1 MSESSQTARRRHE
14 YLPNRMFD
22 PVANPFAVQNLL
34 IRDEQTFSLTPDE
47 RSEFAFESDPLVS
60 KEATGAFAL
69 DELIEL
75 GDLSGGTAFA
85 SDNSLQGVFMPEPSP
100 VTPEAPVQGSDFI
113 ADTSM
118 TAQPA
123 AAFTDDD
130 GQGERIDAAQSG
142 ESHFPDSQVIEAGE
156 AAIAEAA
163 ALMAQIGNDE
173 AFSAEETTAAGA
185 AKTAAGA
192 QAFAFEPAT
201 ASASEFPAEPAAE
214 AATVPEALPATAPEA
229 LPATPQEAP
238 VLASAPAAPDLSSE
252 AVTALVEAAREQA
265 RAETRELA
273 YNEGLQ
279 AGKAAARA
287 ELQQA
292 HDAQIAQLKTLQ
304 QALQKLSFDPDT
316 LFEPV
321 KKLTVHLAEQ
331 LVRGELAQ
339 SPQTIS
345 RLVDN
350 SLREL
355 NASGEKAVIV
365 HLNPEDLEA
374 YRPLVAQFGDSM
386 ILRPDSLLERGSVR
400 VSLDGSVV
408 EDLMQ
413 RRIDGLKKSLNQ
425 PAAPSWQAGGSRL
438 SDRLNESQRGRQHIE
453 DVTAVETTGH
463 DDVGND

>member
-1 MSESSQTARRRHE
+1 MSESSHTARRRHE

-34 IRDEQTFSLTPDE
+34 VKEEQTFALIPDE
-47 RSEFAFESDPLVS
+47 RPEFGFESDPLIS
-60 KEATGAFAL
+60 KEKTGMFAL
-69 DELIEL
+69 DEVIEL
-75 GDLSGGTAFA
+75 ADLSGGVAFA
-85 SDNSLQGVFMPEPSP
+85 SDTSAESEFVTEPSP
-100 VTPEAPVQGSDFI
+100 VSAETTAQGSEFV
-113 ADTSM
+113 ADASM
-118 TAQPA
+118 TAQSAAVFAGNDEQGESIA
-123 AAFTDDD
+123 AAEDQKRHDL
-130 GQGERIDAAQSG
+130 A
-142 ESHFPDSQVIEAGE
+142 VEAGE
-156 AAIAEAA
+156 AVIAEAA
-163 ALMAQIGNDE
+163 ALMAGIDSDE
-173 AFSAEETTAAGA
+173 ASAVAEEANAADADSLATEAQALAEETEPVTNLAADLVA
-185 AKTAAGA
+185 DPDT
-192 QAFAFEPAT
+192 AT
-201 ASASEFPAEPAAE
+201 AQDAPTVADVGVSA
-214 AATVPEALPATAPEA
+214 
-229 LPATPQEAP
+229 PATP
-238 VLASAPAAPDLSSE
+238 DLSGE

-273 YNEGLQ
+273 FNEGLE
-279 AGKAAARA
+279 AGKAQARA
-287 ELQQA
+287 ELQKE
-292 HDAQIAQLKTLQ
+292 HDTQITQLKTLQ
-304 QALQKLSFDPDT
+304 EALKKLSFDADA

-365 HLNPEDLEA
+365 HLNPEDLEG
-374 YRPLVAQFGDSM
+374 YRPLVAQFSDSM

-425 PAAPSWQAGGSRL
+425 PAAPGWQAGGSRVSDRL
-438 SDRLNESQRGRQHIE
+438 SDRLNESQRGSQHIE
-453 DVTAVETTGH
+453 DVTAVATTGN
-463 DDVGND
+463 DDVIND

>member
-1 MSESSQTARRRHE
+1 
-14 YLPNRMFD
+14 MFD

-34 IRDEQTFSLTPDE
+34 IRDEQTFALTPDE
-47 RSEFAFESDPLVS
+47 RPEFAFENDPLIS

-75 GDLSGGTAFA
+75 ADLSGGAAFA
-85 SDNSLQGVFMPEPSP
+85 SDNSTQGVFMPEPSP
-100 VTPEAPVQGSDFI
+100 VTPEASVQGSDFI
-113 ADTSM
+113 ADASM
-118 TAQPA
+118 TAQSA
-123 AAFTDDD
+123 AAFTGDD
-130 GQGERIDAAQSG
+130 GQGERIDAAQTV
-142 ESHFPDSQVIEAGE
+142 ESHGADSQGTESGE

-163 ALMAQIGNDE
+163 ALMAETGSDD
-173 AFSAEETTAAGA
+173 AFTAEETNDAGA
-185 AKTAAGA
+185 ATAAA
-192 QAFAFEPAT
+192 EAPALASEPAA
-201 ASASEFPAEPAAE
+201 ASAGESPAE
-214 AATVPEALPATAPEA
+214 AATEATTKATTKATNEAAAQPEVSPATV
-229 LPATPQEAP
+229 QEAP
-238 VLASAPAAPDLSSE
+238 VLASAPATPDLSGE

-273 YNEGLQ
+273 YNEGLA
-279 AGKAAARA
+279 AGIAQARA
-287 ELQQA
+287 ELKKE
-292 HDAQIAQLKTLQ
+292 HDEQITQLK
-304 QALQKLSFDPDT
+304 ALQEALKKLSFDPDA

-365 HLNPEDLEA
+365 HLNPEDLEG
-374 YRPLVAQFGDSM
+374 YRPLVAQFSDSM

-413 RRIDGLKKSLNQ
+413 RRVDGLKKSLNQ
-425 PAAPSWQAGGSRL
+425 PAAPGWQVGGARL
-438 SDRLNESQRGRQHIE
+438 SDRLNESQRGSQHVE
-453 DVTAVETTGH
+453 DVTAVETTGN
-463 DDVGND
+463 DDVIND

>member
-1 MSESSQTARRRHE
+1 MSESPQTARRRHE

-34 IRDEQTFSLTPDE
+34 VKEEQGFTVDADGRP
-47 RSEFAFESDPLVS
+47 EFGFESDPLIS
-60 KEATGAFAL
+60 KEGPGIFAL
-69 DELIEL
+69 DEVIEL
-75 GDLSGGTAFA
+75 ADLTGATAFA
-85 SDNSLQGVFMPEPSP
+85 SETNAENAFVTDPSSVAGDAATAMQEPEFMADAAMASQNTEGFTEHTEQGE
-100 VTPEAPVQGSDFI
+100 TI
-113 ADTSM
+113 ATAQSQDDSISM
-118 TAQPA
+118 TEA
-123 AAFTDDD
+123 
-130 GQGERIDAAQSG
+130 DA
-142 ESHFPDSQVIEAGE
+142 
-156 AAIAEAA
+156 
-163 ALMAQIGNDE
+163 E
-173 AFSAEETTAAGA
+173 AFSYTDAASLATSTKVAEENTVAA
-185 AKTAAGA
+185 
-192 QAFAFEPAT
+192 EEVIS
-201 ASASEFPAEPAAE
+201 ASADEQPVETPE
-214 AATVPEALPATAPEA
+214 LATEPEAEQVSA
-229 LPATPQEAP
+229 AP
-238 VLASAPAAPDLSSE
+238 VEAIAPAVPDLSSE

-265 RAETRELA
+265 RAETREIA
-273 YNEGLQ
+273 YNEGLE
-279 AGKAAARA
+279 AGKAQAKAA
-287 ELQQA
+287 LQKE
-292 HDAQIAQLKTLQ
+292 HEEQITQLK
-304 QALQKLSFDPDT
+304 ALQEALKKLSFDADA

-413 RRIDGLKKSLNQ
+413 RRVDGLKKSLSQ
-425 PAAPSWQAGGSRL
+425 PAAPAWQAGGGRL
-438 SDRLNESQRGRQHIE
+438 SDRLNESQRGSQHVE
-453 DVTAVETTGH
+453 DVTAVATSSSDDDNH
-463 DDVGND
+463 D

>member
-1 MSESSQTARRRHE
+1 LSESSHTARRRHE

-34 IRDEQTFSLTPDE
+34 VKEEQIFALTPDE
-47 RSEFAFESDPLVS
+47 RPEFGFENDPLIS

-75 GDLSGGTAFA
+75 ADLSGGAAFA
-85 SDNSLQGVFMPEPSP
+85 SDTSADSEFVTEPSP
-100 VTPEAPVQGSDFI
+100 VTAEATAQGSEFV
-113 ADTSM
+113 ADASM
-118 TAQPA
+118 TAQSA
-123 AAFTDDD
+123 AAFA
-130 GQGERIDAAQSG
+130 GNSEQGESIAAAEDQ
-142 ESHFPDSQVIEAGE
+142 ERHDLAVEAGE
-156 AAIAEAA
+156 AVIAEAA
-163 ALMAQIGNDE
+163 ALMAGIDSDE
-173 AFSAEETTAAGA
+173 ASAVAEEEFNAAAANSATEAQSLASEETELVTELAADPAADPEPDVEQIQAATAAVS
-185 AKTAAGA
+185 
-192 QAFAFEPAT
+192 
-201 ASASEFPAEPAAE
+201 ASAK
-214 AATVPEALPATAPEA
+214 
-229 LPATPQEAP
+229 
-238 VLASAPAAPDLSSE
+238 PDLSGE
-252 AVTALVEAAREQA
+252 AFAALIAATREQT
-265 RAETRELA
+265 RAETQERA
-273 YNEGLQ
+273 YNEGLE
-279 AGKAAARA
+279 AGKAQARA
-287 ELQQA
+287 ELQKE
-292 HDAQIAQLKTLQ
+292 HDTQITQLKTLQ
-304 QALQKLSFDPDT
+304 EALKKLSFDADA

-365 HLNPEDLEA
+365 HLNPEDLEG
-374 YRPLVAQFGDSM
+374 YRPLVAQFSDSM

-425 PAAPSWQAGGSRL
+425 PAAPGWQAGGSRVSDRL
-438 SDRLNESQRGRQHIE
+438 SDRLNESQRGSQHIE
-453 DVTAVETTGH
+453 DVTAVATTGN
-463 DDVGND
+463 DDVIND

>member
-1 MSESSQTARRRHE
+1 MSESSHTARRRHE
-14 YLPNRMFD
+14 YMPNRMFD

-34 IRDEQTFSLTPDE
+34 VKEEQSFAVTPDG
-47 RSEFAFESDPLVS
+47 RPEFSFESDALIS
-60 KEATGAFAL
+60 KEGPGSFAL

-75 GDLSGGTAFA
+75 ADLSGGTAFA
-85 SDNSLQGVFMPEPSP
+85 SDASEQGVFMPEPSS

-113 ADTSM
+113 ADASM
-118 TAQPA
+118 TAQSA
-123 AAFTDDD
+123 TAFKDDN
-130 GQGERIDAAQSG
+130 GQGGTIDAAQSG
-142 ESHFPDSQVIEAGE
+142 ESHGAGSSGIESGE

-163 ALMAQIGNDE
+163 ALMAEIGSDE
-173 AFSAEETTAAGA
+173 AFTSEETNAVGTATAAA
-185 AKTAAGA
+185 EA
-192 QAFAFEPAT
+192 QALASQSVT
-201 ASASEFPAEPAAE
+201 ASASESPAEVVTESAAE
-214 AATVPEALPATAPEA
+214 SATEPDAPPATV
-229 LPATPQEAP
+229 QEAP
-238 VLASAPAAPDLSSE
+238 ALASAPATPDLSGE

-273 YNEGLQ
+273 FNEGLE
-279 AGKAAARA
+279 AGKAQARA
-287 ELQQA
+287 ELQKE
-292 HDAQIAQLKTLQ
+292 HDAQITQLKSLQ
-304 QALQKLSFDPDT
+304 EGLKKLSFDADA

-365 HLNPEDLEA
+365 HLNPEDLEG
-374 YRPLVAQFGDSM
+374 YRPLVAQFSDSM
-386 ILRPDSLLERGSVR
+386 ILRPDSLLDRGSVR

-413 RRIDGLKKSLNQ
+413 RRIDGLKKSLSQ
-425 PAAPSWQAGGSRL
+425 PAAPGWQAGGSRL
-438 SDRLNESQRGRQHIE
+438 SDRLNESQRGSQHIE
-453 DVTAVETTGH
+453 DVTAVETTGN
-463 DDVGND
+463 DDVIDD

>member
-1 MSESSQTARRRHE
+1 LSESSSTARRRHE

-34 IRDEQTFSLTPDE
+34 VKEEQVFALTPDE
-47 RSEFAFESDPLVS
+47 RPEFGFESDPLIS
-60 KEATGAFAL
+60 KEATGTFAL

-75 GDLSGGTAFA
+75 ADLSGGAAFA
-85 SDNSLQGVFMPEPSP
+85 SDTSAHDVFMPEPSP
-100 VTPEAPVQGSDFI
+100 ATAQATVQESDFI
-113 ADTSM
+113 ADASM
-118 TAQPA
+118 TAQRNAVFTDTDAPGENVA
-123 AAFTDDD
+123 AAEASEVD
-130 GQGERIDAAQSG
+130 G
-142 ESHFPDSQVIEAGE
+142 PVVEAGE
-156 AAIAEAA
+156 AAIAQAA
-163 ALMAQIGNDE
+163 ALMAEITDSDASAIDE
-173 AFSAEETTAAGA
+173 VDAASAEMPETDVPDLTS
-185 AKTAAGA
+185 
-192 QAFAFEPAT
+192 EPASESAPESATESATEANKESET
-201 ASASEFPAEPAAE
+201 ASEAQPASA
-214 AATVPEALPATAPEA
+214 
-229 LPATPQEAP
+229 QEAP
-238 VLASAPAAPDLSSE
+238 VVAGAAATPDLSGE

-265 RAETRELA
+265 RAEARELA
-273 YNEGLQ
+273 YNEGLE
-279 AGKAAARA
+279 AGMAEARA
-287 ELQQA
+287 ELQTE
-292 HDAQIAQLKTLQ
+292 HDTQITQLKTLQ
-304 QALQKLSFDPDT
+304 EALRTLSFDADA

-374 YRPLVAQFGDSM
+374 YRPLVAQFSDSM

-413 RRIDGLKKSLNQ
+413 RRVDGLKKSLNQ
-425 PAAPSWQAGGSRL
+425 PAAPGWQAGGSRL
-438 SDRLNESQRGRQHIE
+438 SDRLNESQRGSQPIE
-453 DVTAVETTGH
+453 DVTAVETTGN
-463 DDVGND
+463 DDVIND